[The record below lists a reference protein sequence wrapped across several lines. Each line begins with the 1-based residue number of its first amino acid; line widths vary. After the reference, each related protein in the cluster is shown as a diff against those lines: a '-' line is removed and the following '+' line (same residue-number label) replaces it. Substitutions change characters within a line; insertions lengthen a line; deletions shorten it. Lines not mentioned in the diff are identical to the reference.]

1 MFPIDDQLV
10 MLIDRLN
17 NAVNVCHEAP
27 ENKDQGYPYATGYSR
42 SAMSDVADELSAIV
56 EQLRENKEWQELS
69 PLKCPYSISTSIATP
84 MQLTSKDGHM
94 VVDFYPVKFHTGQI
108 HNRLMLKVVTFCGKT
123 QSKRYINKKDFQ
135 YEFDSR
141 THGYGYQVTDESMIP
156 QFYNSGMGMAC

>member
-1 MFPIDDQLV
+1 
-10 MLIDRLN
+10 
-17 NAVNVCHEAP
+17 
-27 ENKDQGYPYATGYSR
+27 
-42 SAMSDVADELSAIV
+42 
-56 EQLRENKEWQELS
+56 
-69 PLKCPYSISTSIATP
+69 

-141 THGYGYQVTDESMIP
+141 THGYGYQVTDESMLP
-156 QFYNSGMGMAC
+156 QFYNSAMGMAC